1 MSRTLKRPMFRDG
14 GRANSRGTG
23 IMTGIEDREGFSAGT
38 LVGGN
43 RDFGRVRVKPN
54 PDANFNLLDYLVPNA
69 SAVGAGQGGGK
80 RFEGTDLLTP
90 QITAIPGGQQ
100 IVSGAIGED
109 AFTEGSMSDFVDNLQ
124 KVEGEEDKEVT
135 KPDTPPPGRETKSK
149 EKIGEE
155 LDDLIKQKQSDENTI
170 TNLDFFEKGLEE
182 EIEMYKN
189 LLGKSKKDRVFDA
202 LLAASPGLLRGD
214 YAEAVEDAGEA
225 IKDDTQA
232 AAAQLAIKR
241 RLGLEEIEKKEFYKA
256 LYKQD
261 EGSNSK
267 KKFDEL
273 TRLHPTM
280 SEDRKLMLAYGSVYD
295 KRPSIQDIRKDA
307 SKYIKESGTSFEKDN
322 INGFIQAEVESTEYG
337 IPVLTY
343 ELLDTTRLPGEE
355 FKKDGKTV
363 INKYELQLPNKGGVY
378 FDPKGTGSYL
388 ASNPEGKFKR
398 FQNRDE
404 AIRYNKGE

>member
-1 MSRTLKRPMFRDG
+1 MFRDG
-14 GRANSRGTG
+14 GRANSKGMG

-43 RDFGRVRVKPN
+43 RDFGRVRVEPN

-69 SAVGAGQGGGK
+69 SAVGSGQGGESK
-80 RFEGTDLLTP
+80 RFPEILIP
-90 QITAIPGGQQ
+90 EVTAIPGGQQ
-100 IVSGAIGED
+100 IVSGTIGED

-124 KVEGEEDKEVT
+124 KVEGEEDKEIT
-135 KPDTPPPGRETKSK
+135 KPNTAPPGRETKSK

-225 IKDDTQA
+225 IKDDTKQ

-241 RLGLEEIEKKEFYKA
+241 RLGLEEIEKTEFYKA

-273 TRLHPTM
+273 TRLHPNM
-280 SEDRKLMLAYGSVYD
+280 SLDEKLDIAYGSTYD
-295 KRPSIQDIRKDA
+295 RKPSIQDIRLKA
-307 SKYIKESGTSFEKDN
+307 ITTLGETGTQFDRDN
-322 INGFIQAEVESTEYG
+322 EAGYVQGRVEAVEYG
-337 IPVLTY
+337 IPVLPY
-343 ELLDTTRLPGEE
+343 ELIEPTRMVGEE
-355 FKKDGKTV
+355 VRDKNGNKV
-363 INKYELQLPNKGGVY
+363 INKYERVEPTEVGVF
-378 FDPKGTGSYL
+378 FDPKGTGSYIAGRL
-388 ASNPEGKFKR
+388 EGNTIKYKPFT
-398 FQNRDE
+398 NRDE
-404 AIRYNKGE
+404 AFRYVRGE

>member
-1 MSRTLKRPMFRDG
+1 MSRILKRPMFRG
-14 GRANSRGTG
+14 GGKVNSEGTG
-23 IMTGIEDREGFSAGT
+23 ITSGLADREGFSAGT
-38 LVGGN
+38 LVGG
-43 RDFGRVRVKPN
+43 DKGFGRVRVEPN

-69 SAVGAGQGGGK
+69 TAQGSGQGGKSK
-80 RFEGTDLLTP
+80 RFP
-90 QITAIPGGQQ
+90 QMLIPEVTAAMPGGQQ
-100 IVSGAIGED
+100 TVSGTIGED

-124 KVEGEEDKEVT
+124 KVEGEENKEVT

-189 LLGKSKKDRVFDA
+189 LLGKSKKDRIFDA

-225 IKDDTQA
+225 IKDDTKQ

-256 LYKQD
+256 LYTQD

-273 TRLHPTM
+273 TKLHPTM

-295 KRPSIQDIRKDA
+295 KRPSIQDIRKDSLKA
-307 SKYIKESGTSFEKDN
+307 YRENGTSFQQDN
-322 INGFIQAEVESTEYG
+322 INGYVQADVEAVEYG
-337 IPVLTY
+337 IPVLSY
-343 ELLDTTRLPGEE
+343 ELLDTTRLPGDK
-355 FKKDGKTV
+355 FKKDGQEV
-363 INKYELQLPNKGGVY
+363 INKYELQLPKKGGVY

-388 ASNPEGKFKR
+388 ASDPEGKFKR

>member
-1 MSRTLKRPMFRDG
+1 MLVQWER
-14 GRANSRGTG
+14 
-23 IMTGIEDREGFSAGT
+23 DREEE
-38 LVGGN
+38 
-43 RDFGRVRVKPN
+43 K
-54 PDANFNLLDYLVPNA
+54 
-69 SAVGAGQGGGK
+69 
-80 RFEGTDLLTP
+80 DL
-90 QITAIPGGQQ
+90 

-124 KVEGEEDKEVT
+124 KVEGEEEKEVT

-267 KKFDEL
+267 KRYDEL
-273 TRLHPTM
+273 TRLHPNM
-280 SEDRKLMLAYGSVYD
+280 SEERKLDIAYGSVYD
-295 KRPSIQDIRKDA
+295 KRPSIQDIRLKA
-307 SKYIKESGTSFEKDN
+307 SNFYKENGTSFEKDN
-322 INGFIQAEVESTEYG
+322 INGYVQAEVEVVEYG
-337 IPVLTY
+337 IPVLPY
-343 ELLDTTRLPGEE
+343 ELTDTTRLPGEK
-355 FKKDGKTV
+355 FKKDGQEV

>member
-14 GRANSRGTG
+14 GRANSKGTG

-38 LVGGN
+38 LVGG
-43 RDFGRVRVKPN
+43 DKGFGRVRVEPN
-54 PDANFNLLDYLVPNA
+54 PDANFNLLDYFLPNA
-69 SAVGAGQGGGK
+69 TAQGSGQGGQSK
-80 RFEGTDLLTP
+80 RFPEILIPET
-90 QITAIPGGQQ
+90 TAIPGGQQ

-124 KVEGEEDKEVT
+124 KVEGEEDKEIT
-135 KPDTPPPGRETKSK
+135 KPNTAPPGRETKSR

-189 LLGKSKKDRVFDA
+189 LLGKSKKDRVLDA

-225 IKDDTQA
+225 IKDDTKA

-267 KKFDEL
+267 KEYDEL
-273 TRLHPTM
+273 TRLHPNM
-280 SEDRKLMLAYGSVYD
+280 SEERKLDIAYGSVYD
-295 KRPSIQDIRKDA
+295 KRPSIQDVRLKA
-307 SKYIKESGTSFEKDN
+307 SNFYKENGTSFEKDN
-322 INGFIQAEVESTEYG
+322 INGFIQAEVEVVEYG
-337 IPVLTY
+337 IPVLPY
-343 ELLDTTRLPGEE
+343 ELTETTRMPGEK
-355 FKKDGKTV
+355 FKKDGQEV
-363 INKYELQLPNKGGVY
+363 INKYELQLPKKGGVY

-388 ASNPEGKFKR
+388 ASDPEGKFKR

>member
-1 MSRTLKRPMFRDG
+1 MFRDG
-14 GRANSRGTG
+14 GRANSKGMG

-43 RDFGRVRVKPN
+43 RDFGRVRVEPN

-80 RFEGTDLLTP
+80 RFKGTDLLTP
-90 QITAIPGGQQ
+90 QITGMPGGQQ
-100 IVSGAIGED
+100 IVSGTIGED

-124 KVEGEEDKEVT
+124 KVEGEEDKEIT
-135 KPDTPPPGRETKSK
+135 KPNTAPPGRETKSR

-225 IKDDTQA
+225 IKDDTKQ

-273 TRLHPTM
+273 TRLHPNM
-280 SEDRKLMLAYGSVYD
+280 PEDRKLMLAYGSVYD

-307 SKYIKESGTSFEKDN
+307 SKYYKESGTSFEKDN

-343 ELLDTTRLPGEE
+343 ELLDTTRLPGEK
-355 FKKDGKTV
+355 FKKDGQEV
-363 INKYELQLPNKGGVY
+363 INKHELQLPNKGGVY